1 MITRIKQRLR
11 QWFNKGLNK
20 NFKQIFIQQFARK
33 GTQQKNA
40 AMPEALPEKLR
51 LNAGIFVT
59 TDALI
64 NLQRQGRKL
73 DLSRRS
79 PALAS
84 TVGSHISRF
93 RGRGMDYQESR
104 IYQAGDDIR
113 SMDWRVTAR
122 AGKPHTKL
130 YQEERERP
138 IVLCVD
144 FNPGMFFGSK
154 TALKSVIAAKTAALL
169 AWAAAQRGDR
179 VGGLLFNGEHHELAP
194 KTGKR
199 GALNLIRQLVL
210 FADPRRGLAATQHTV
225 HLNDELQRL
234 RRIARPGSLVFII
247 SDFYAINDE
256 TSKHLQRLRQHCDMV
271 AIQIVDPLEITAPPS
286 GRYGV
291 VDSMSGQ
298 PADKS
303 PHAILDTRSKKGQDH
318 YTAFFSQHHKTVSQL
333 MHQHMIPLIQ
343 IATDDDCA
351 TSLQKAFNGTGRK
364 SVKERAA

>member
-1 MITRIKQRLR
+1 MNNGSTLMITSIK
-11 QWFNKGLNK
+11 QWFNKQL
-20 NFKQIFIQQFARK
+20 ATK
-33 GTQQKNA
+33 GSATNTAKSSTQQHSVT
-40 AMPEALPEKLR
+40 PEDTS
-51 LNAGIFVT
+51 LNSATFVS
-59 TDALI
+59 TDDLI
-64 NLQRQGRKL
+64 KLQRQGRKL

-104 IYQAGDDIR
+104 VYQAGDDIR

-138 IVLCVD
+138 VVLCVD
-144 FNPGMFFGSK
+144 FNPGMFFGST
-154 TALKSVIAAKTAALL
+154 TALKSVVAAKTAALL

-199 GALNLIRQLVL
+199 GALNLIRQLVK
-210 FADPRRGLAATQHTV
+210 FADPHRGLASPHHAIR
-225 HLNDELQRL
+225 LNDELQRL
-234 RRIARPGSLVFII
+234 RRIARPGSLVFLI

-256 TSKHLQRLRQHCDMV
+256 TSRHLQRLRQHCDMV
-271 AIQIVDPLEITAPPS
+271 AIQVVDPLEMNAPPS

-291 VDSMSGQ
+291 VDSMS
-298 PADKS
+298 DKAAGNTQGK
-303 PHAILDTRSKKGQDH
+303 PQKGILDTRSKKGHDH
-318 YTAFFSQHHKTVSQL
+318 YTQFFAQHHKAVKEL
-333 MHQHMIPLIQ
+333 MRQHMIPLIQ
-343 IATDDDCA
+343 LSTDDECA
-351 TSLQKAFNGTGRK
+351 NSLQKAFNGTGRK